1 MKKIVVLLTL
11 SSAPLM
17 IYAREVSMITVPVIS
32 ISTVQPSLQ
41 LVSSL
46 RTMNNNVIS
55 CASDA
60 DNVFVEFTLKLKEN
74 DLQTGANMSD
84 IFAHTVQ
91 AIDWNIPVDNEFKN
105 EIDSIPD
112 ELINDMQQ
120 KIKNKML
127 IAGDTYKLYK
137 KRLKTLGVKHSDVL
151 SMKKKYFKQQQEYLR
166 MSILPVFINTSKK
179 FLSCITP

>member
-1 MKKIVVLLTL
+1 
-11 SSAPLM
+11 M
-17 IYAREVSMITVPVIS
+17 IYAREVSMVAVPVIS
-32 ISTVQPSLQ
+32 ISTVPPSLQ

-46 RTMNNNVIS
+46 RAMNDNVIS

-84 IFAHTVQ
+84 IFENTVQ
-91 AIDWNIPVDNEFKN
+91 AIDWNIPVDNEFRN

-112 ELINDMQQ
+112 ELISDMQQ

-137 KRLKTLGVKHSDVL
+137 TKLKKLGIKHSDVL
-151 SMKKKYFKQQQEYLR
+151 SVKKKYFRQEQAYLR
-166 MSILPVFINTSKK
+166 MNILPVFINTSKK
-179 FLSCITP
+179 FFSCISR